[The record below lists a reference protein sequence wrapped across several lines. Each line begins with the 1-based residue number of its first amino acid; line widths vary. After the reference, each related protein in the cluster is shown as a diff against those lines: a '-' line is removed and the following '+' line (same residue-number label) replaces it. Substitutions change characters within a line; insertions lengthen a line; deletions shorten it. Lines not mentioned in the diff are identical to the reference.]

1 MKLASILY
9 MNVPESRSTMG
20 HPGQTNVAK
29 EIKNFGYMKF
39 RIFMVKA
46 SNIIDVGESIKG
58 GRLHNLHILTRS

>member
-1 MKLASILY
+1 MCPRVGALWATPDKVI
-9 MNVPESRSTMG
+9 
-20 HPGQTNVAK
+20 TNVAK